1 MDRAVYPGT
10 FDPVTYGH
18 LDVIRRG
25 ARLFEEL
32 VVAVSEHPEKHP
44 LFGVKDRAEMVR
56 EAAADIPNVRVET
69 FTGLAVDFVRS
80 SGASVILRG
89 IRTVSDFEY
98 EFQMALTNRQL
109 ADDVETLFVMSDQL
123 YAHFSARLIR
133 EVAARG
139 SDISLFVPPSVAS
152 RVQEKLRAE
161 ADRGNEPTAH

>member
-1 MDRAVYPGT
+1 MKRAVYPGT

-25 ARLFEEL
+25 ARLFEDL
-32 VVAVSEHPEKHP
+32 VVGISEHPEKHP
-44 LFGVKDRAEMVR
+44 IFDVGERAEMVG
-56 EAAADIPNVRVET
+56 EAVADIPNVSVVT
-69 FTGLAVDFVRS
+69 FTGLAVDFVRA

-109 ADDVETLFVMSDQL
+109 APDIETVFVMSDQL
-123 YAHFSARLIR
+123 YAHLSARLIR

-139 SDISLFVPPSVAS
+139 SDISIFVPPEVAR
-152 RVQEKLRAE
+152 RVKHRLGVRAQSGSE
-161 ADRGNEPTAH
+161 GS